1 MWNALWIRSLALPA
15 PPYAWDWSLAD
26 TALDLAVWFAAC
38 AALGVTLSWL
48 RLLARR
54 AADAPAPGPRLV
66 HAGRARTGSL
76 ARA

>member
-1 MWNALWIRSLALPA
+1 MWNALWIGSLALPA
-15 PPYAWDWSLAD
+15 PLHARDWSLAD

-54 AADAPAPGPRLV
+54 AAGAPAPGPRLV
-66 HAGRARTGSL
+66 HGGHARTGSL

>member
-1 MWNALWIRSLALPA
+1 MWNILWTRSLALPA
-15 PPYAWDWSLAD
+15 PSYVWDWTLAD

-54 AADAPAPGPRLV
+54 AAGAPAPGPRLV
-66 HAGRARTGSL
+66 HAGHARTGSL